1 MLKSCRF
8 CGSDFKIKT
17 NAQRYCSS
25 ICSKKAHIKNLAKY
39 EKSSKGVA
47 TRKANKQNKSE
58 YDKKF
63 YQKIK
68 SDPNFIEKKK
78 VRMKKWLKENK
89 DKVNKTS
96 NTYILKRRKNDPL
109 FKLAMSMRGRM
120 RLFIKKS
127 GFNKNKSTFKL
138 IGCSPDELKA
148 HIENR
153 FKSGMTWKNHGRW
166 HIDHIKPLASAKS
179 IDAMNKLFH
188 YTNLQPLWA
197 DENLKKKDKY

>member
-1 MLKSCRF
+1 MIKICGF
-8 CGSDFKIKT
+8 CSKTFKIKT

-25 ICSKKAHIKNLAKY
+25 TCSKKSHIKSKAKS
-39 EKSSKGVA
+39 EISSKGLA
-47 TRKANKQNKSE
+47 TREANKQKKNE

-96 NTYILKRRKNDPL
+96 NIYILKRRKIDPL
-109 FKLAMSMRGRM
+109 FKLAMSMRARM
-120 RLFIKKS
+120 RLFIKRS

-138 IGCSPDELKA
+138 IGCSPDELKV
-148 HIENR
+148 HIEKK
-153 FKSGMTWKNHGRW
+153 FKTGMTWKNHGKW

-197 DENLKKKDKY
+197 DENIKKSDKY

>member
-25 ICSKKAHIKNLAKY
+25 ICSKKAHIKNRAKY
-39 EKSSKGVA
+39 ENSSKGVA

-78 VRMKKWLKENK
+78 VRMIKWLKENK

-96 NTYILKRRKNDPL
+96 NTYILKRRKNDPINLNVDLFLLKPDFFINSLILPRIFIANLNNGSVFLL
-109 FKLAMSMRGRM
+109 FK
-120 RLFIKKS
+120 I
-127 GFNKNKSTFKL
+127 
-138 IGCSPDELKA
+138 
-148 HIENR
+148 
-153 FKSGMTWKNHGRW
+153 
-166 HIDHIKPLASAKS
+166 
-179 IDAMNKLFH
+179 
-188 YTNLQPLWA
+188 
-197 DENLKKKDKY
+197 